1 MTFDK
6 NALGAGA
13 VGAVMAMI
21 ATMVFF
27 DDDRR
32 DAIKWRRHAD
42 YSTKC
47 IDTKDDGSS
56 VDHCVKR
63 RDAFVKAYD
72 KWLERCVR
80 FDRPVPSDCDKQLQA
95 LQ

>member
-6 NALGAGA
+6 SALSAGLLGAGL
-13 VGAVMAMI
+13 AMI
-21 ATMVFF
+21 VTIAYF
-27 DDDRR
+27 DDYRR
-32 DAIKWRRHAD
+32 DAAKWRRHVD
-42 YSTKC
+42 YAAKC

-56 VDHCVKR
+56 VDHCMKR
-63 RDAFVKAYD
+63 REAFAKAYD

-80 FDRPVPSDCDKQLQA
+80 FDRPIPGDCDKQFQA